1 MNATAARCLAGRLNR
16 PFPHFIFPI
25 RAFYGNSLSPPP
37 QAKNPFLDNA
47 VSISLQLSYCGKEGN
62 LRLGNCIHAFTIK
75 TPVLADLYSQ
85 NSIRVLNSI
94 LAMYARCGELHD
106 AVKVFE
112 NMPVRDTVSWNSMI
126 SGFIRNGE
134 LEMGFEYFKDLMT
147 LGVGLFDHASL
158 TTILSACD
166 KAQLL
171 SVIRMVHGLV
181 FLSGYEMVVS
191 VGNALVTAYFR
202 CRCLDSGMRVFN
214 EMVEKNVI
222 TWTAV
227 ISGLAQNEFCEE
239 SLRLF
244 DEFRRESVVPN
255 HLTYLSALLACSGIQ
270 ALMKGKQIHAI
281 VLKLGFQPNPSMES
295 ALMDMYS
302 KCGIVEDVWRI
313 FESAEVLDIV
323 SLTVILVGFVQNGF
337 EKDALQ
343 IFIKIIKSGID
354 IDANL
359 LSSIFGVF
367 GSDTLLNLGKQ
378 VHSLIIKKGFLTNPF
393 IGNGLINMY
402 SKCGELHESVIV
414 FDQMHLRNP
423 VSWNSL
429 IAAFARHGNGFRALD
444 LYEEMISAGVE
455 PTDVTFLSLLHACSH
470 VGLVEKGME
479 FFKSMQTVYGMIPR
493 MEHYASVV
501 DMLGRSGLLNE
512 AKCFIERLP
521 TKPDVQVW
529 QALLGACSFH
539 GNTDIGMHAAQQ
551 WLLAS
556 PDDTPIPYVLLA
568 NIHSSKKQWKERATI
583 IKKMKETRI
592 SKETGISWI
601 EIAKK
606 VHNFVVCDQMHPQ
619 CETIYRALL
628 ELYRHMGDEGQVL
641 NKKPLSHMD
650 CDEYEMSRI
659 FNVSN

>member
-1 MNATAARCLAGRLNR
+1 
-16 PFPHFIFPI
+16 
-25 RAFYGNSLSPPP
+25 
-37 QAKNPFLDNA
+37 
-47 VSISLQLSYCGKEGN
+47 
-62 LRLGNCIHAFTIK
+62 
-75 TPVLADLYSQ
+75 
-85 NSIRVLNSI
+85 
-94 LAMYARCGELHD
+94 MYARCGELHD

-359 LSSIFGVF
+359 LSSILGVF

-393 IGNGLINMY
+393 IGNGLINIF
-402 SKCGELHESVIV
+402 C
-414 FDQMHLRNP
+414 
-423 VSWNSL
+423 
-429 IAAFARHGNGFRALD
+429 
-444 LYEEMISAGVE
+444 
-455 PTDVTFLSLLHACSH
+455 PTRH

-619 CETIYRALL
+619 CKTIYRALL